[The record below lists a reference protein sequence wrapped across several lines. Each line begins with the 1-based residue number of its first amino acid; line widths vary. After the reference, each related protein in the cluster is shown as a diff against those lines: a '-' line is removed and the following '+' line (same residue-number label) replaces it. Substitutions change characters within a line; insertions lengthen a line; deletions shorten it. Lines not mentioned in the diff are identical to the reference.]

1 MDGLF
6 GLLEGTLRIS
16 LTDATMMWI
25 VHYAMD
31 RAHGKVKSKDG
42 VIQRLNE
49 ISKFYELAVIQLEG
63 CMKFVQEDADNN
75 MFESCHEKVLA
86 DLEEIKDR
94 LQGRLQDSE
103 MALRE
108 KDKELTER
116 FENELKLRQALD
128 AKEKELVA
136 LQNASVELE
145 RTKSDADAELS
156 MSSPGSRD
164 EDRDSEISELMHSVD
179 QQVLHIEH
187 EVIDEERNGGID
199 HTKIEQMGSDINILK
214 ETLHQAF
221 GKMQNAIF
229 LSELGPQ
236 ERQWRWTVEKDA
248 ICTLING
255 FVNDFKENFEMEVR
269 KQEKQVF
276 MSLSEHLSDL
286 MTEVTCLRNELES
299 FINQNEAQLKAS
311 KGNENLQSS
320 TKTNIESRI
329 PPRPRRS
336 LAEGDSCANFSSK
349 VEEVESEEGVGQ
361 SVAKI
366 IKSHESIIRRK
377 FDDVKWLKREMFPE
391 KGCSNLRRE
400 KDPVSLN
407 RRIQEVI
414 VRLDSLMNCNAR
426 LVETFGD
433 YGGDQGD
440 ESSAAKILLKSD
452 VRKETNSDIDN
463 LDGVWKKMN
472 NVSVAD
478 AANEE
483 LQIEI
488 RMLKEEV
495 ESNRF
500 EAQMREEIHYTV
512 CSEAVKGF
520 CSALDRKL
528 EHFQDECSL
537 SEDICSVLYQE
548 ICKDWNAKIGNYRID
563 RLLTEEVSHAVFDE
577 TIRDIVNTANYTFTK
592 LQEVEVPDKSL
603 EIAEFFVKENV
614 YMVLFRE
621 TIDEW
626 KKEIDACNIE
636 YLFRQEIQEFVFREA
651 MKDACQEEARK
662 QDKSSSNNRDGSF
675 EGNGEESFIEKLDM
689 LLKCLEEDGD
699 LMVSASSEVNEHKK
713 QLDWVEMETGLLN
726 EHEIFQEL
734 MNEDE
739 STFTS
744 VRSKLEKALDR
755 LATSKTIMSE
765 LESSFGTADYG
776 QERVDDQ
783 MIPADNVHDKN
794 SITFQQQNEEIPR
807 NQLDSMFTPILEFSQ
822 VFGNFEL
829 QAQEKLADK
838 VLRLEEMKHQL
849 DLLVELVSS
858 IQKREL
864 LYRTAFI
871 RRSKNLQMAETEDKQ
886 TEFNLEHFKQIFLR
900 FVTRLGF
907 QVDLLGDQVDA
918 LIGLLDKIY
927 TTLHQHSP
935 VLQQHFEMSND
946 PVVCSVK
953 MHTKK
958 EAFNYNYLV
967 IGQQFRKFPPIS
979 SRDTVAPL
987 DSYESFKDRK
997 YNLTPAI
1004 DEKEDAVNLSDKNFS
1019 DVLAKNQHVMV
1030 AFYAPWCFW
1039 SKKLAP
1045 EYEAAATEL
1054 KGKAVL
1060 AKVNAINEIE
1070 LAKRWGIQGYPT
1082 IYFFVNGVHV
1092 DTYYHDRKKDAIA
1105 NYIKTKMAGDLYTVM
1120 TTENAEHLLTAQS
1133 TIALGFLNSLKVH
1146 THSYD
1151 LSNCLSV
1158 SLNICYCYDKKFYGL
1173 EGEVLAAASK
1183 LHPDVLFFQTTRADV
1198 AKMFLI
1204 DPEIKRPTLVLLE
1217 KESKQLSHF
1226 VIDDFISLNKIPLMI
1241 TYSRETTPL
1250 ILNSPLKLLW
1260 LFAAVHDSEAK
1271 SIFQETARAFKGK
1284 VIAVASIG
1292 KSKKYVL
1299 NGELTLSNVKSFA
1312 LDFLGDKLRNQQ
1324 SKTALSQIQLQQKL
1338 LARLPVP
1345 DMMTK
1350 EAI

>member
-236 ERQWRWTVEKDA
+236 ERQWRWTIEKDA

-336 LAEGDSCANFSSK
+336 LSEGDSCANFSSK
-349 VEEVESEEGVGQ
+349 VEEVESEEGDGQ

-377 FDDVKWLKREMFPE
+377 FDEVKWLKREMFPE

-452 VRKETNSDIDN
+452 VRKETNSDIDS

-495 ESNRF
+495 ESNKF

-528 EHFQDECSL
+528 EHFRDEFSL

-548 ICKDWNAKIGNYRID
+548 ICKDWNEKIGNYIID
-563 RLLTEEVSHAVFDE
+563 RLITEEVSRAVFDE
-577 TIRDIVNTANYTFTK
+577 TIRDVVNTANYTFAK

-871 RRSKNLQMAETEDKQ
+871 RRSKNLQMAETE
-886 TEFNLEHFKQIFLR
+886 
-900 FVTRLGF
+900 
-907 QVDLLGDQVDA
+907 VDLLGDQVDA
-918 LIGLLDKIY
+918 QIGLLHKIY

-946 PVVCSVK
+946 VFSQNS
-953 MHTKK
+953 
-958 EAFNYNYLV
+958 FILYLDYDGGYV
-967 IGQQFRKFPPIS
+967 LCVSLFKKFPPIS
-979 SRDTVAPL
+979 SRDTVASL

-997 YNLTPAI
+997 YNLPPAI

-1092 DTYYHDRKKDAIA
+1092 DTYYHDRKKDAIV

-1133 TIALGFLNSLKVH
+1133 TIALGFLNSLK
-1146 THSYD
+1146 
-1151 LSNCLSV
+1151 
-1158 SLNICYCYDKKFYGL
+1158 GL
-1173 EGEVLAAASK
+1173 EGEVLVAASK

-1204 DPEIKRPTLVLLE
+1204 DPEIKRPALVLLE

-1226 VIDDFISLNKIPLMI
+1226 DGPFTISVIDDFISSNKIPLMI

-1284 VIAVASIG
+1284 GHTSRVIAVASIR
-1292 KSKKYVL
+1292 KRKKYAL

>member
-1 MDGLF
+1 
-6 GLLEGTLRIS
+6 
-16 LTDATMMWI
+16 MMWI

-236 ERQWRWTVEKDA
+236 ERQWRWTIEKDA

-336 LAEGDSCANFSSK
+336 LSEGDSCANFSSK
-349 VEEVESEEGVGQ
+349 VEEVESEEGDGQ

-377 FDDVKWLKREMFPE
+377 FDEVKWLKREMFPE

-452 VRKETNSDIDN
+452 VRKETNSDIDS

-495 ESNRF
+495 ESNKF

-528 EHFQDECSL
+528 EHFRDEFSL

-548 ICKDWNAKIGNYRID
+548 ICKDWNEKIGNYIID
-563 RLLTEEVSHAVFDE
+563 RLITEEVSRAVFDE
-577 TIRDIVNTANYTFTK
+577 TIRDVVNTANYTFAK

-871 RRSKNLQMAETEDKQ
+871 RRSKNLQMAETE
-886 TEFNLEHFKQIFLR
+886 
-900 FVTRLGF
+900 
-907 QVDLLGDQVDA
+907 VDLLGDQVDA
-918 LIGLLDKIY
+918 QIGLLHKIY

-946 PVVCSVK
+946 FPLVCDI
-953 MHTKK
+953 
-958 EAFNYNYLV
+958 YNNMSLTLLFQLV
-967 IGQQFRKFPPIS
+967 
-979 SRDTVAPL
+979 
-987 DSYESFKDRK
+987 
-997 YNLTPAI
+997 
-1004 DEKEDAVNLSDKNFS
+1004 VNLCNSAYVS
-1019 DVLAKNQHVMV
+1019 EIL
-1030 AFYAPWCFW
+1030 
-1039 SKKLAP
+1039 KLIQ
-1045 EYEAAATEL
+1045 
-1054 KGKAVL
+1054 K
-1060 AKVNAINEIE
+1060 EI
-1070 LAKRWGIQGYPT
+1070 I
-1082 IYFFVNGVHV
+1082 
-1092 DTYYHDRKKDAIA
+1092 
-1105 NYIKTKMAGDLYTVM
+1105 
-1120 TTENAEHLLTAQS
+1120 
-1133 TIALGFLNSLKVH
+1133 
-1146 THSYD
+1146 
-1151 LSNCLSV
+1151 
-1158 SLNICYCYDKKFYGL
+1158 
-1173 EGEVLAAASK
+1173 GEV
-1183 LHPDVLFFQTTRADV
+1183 
-1198 AKMFLI
+1198 
-1204 DPEIKRPTLVLLE
+1204 
-1217 KESKQLSHF
+1217 
-1226 VIDDFISLNKIPLMI
+1226 N
-1241 TYSRETTPL
+1241 
-1250 ILNSPLKLLW
+1250 
-1260 LFAAVHDSEAK
+1260 
-1271 SIFQETARAFKGK
+1271 
-1284 VIAVASIG
+1284 
-1292 KSKKYVL
+1292 
-1299 NGELTLSNVKSFA
+1299 
-1312 LDFLGDKLRNQQ
+1312 
-1324 SKTALSQIQLQQKL
+1324 
-1338 LARLPVP
+1338 
-1345 DMMTK
+1345 
-1350 EAI
+1350 

>member
-236 ERQWRWTVEKDA
+236 ERQWRWTIEKDA

-336 LAEGDSCANFSSK
+336 LSEGDSCANFSSK
-349 VEEVESEEGVGQ
+349 VEEVESEEGDGQ

-377 FDDVKWLKREMFPE
+377 FDEVKWLKREMFPE

-452 VRKETNSDIDN
+452 VRKETNSDIDS

-495 ESNRF
+495 ESNKF

-528 EHFQDECSL
+528 EHFRDEFSL

-548 ICKDWNAKIGNYRID
+548 ICKDWNEKIGNYIID
-563 RLLTEEVSHAVFDE
+563 RLITEEVSRAVFDE
-577 TIRDIVNTANYTFTK
+577 TIRDVVNTANYTFAK

-871 RRSKNLQMAETEDKQ
+871 RRSKNLQMAETE
-886 TEFNLEHFKQIFLR
+886 
-900 FVTRLGF
+900 
-907 QVDLLGDQVDA
+907 VDLLGDQVDA
-918 LIGLLDKIY
+918 QIGLLHKIY

-946 PVVCSVK
+946 VFSQNSFILYLGLRDTEVDPERTNWRNSLSLSTNVGNPF
-953 MHTKK
+953 T
-958 EAFNYNYLV
+958 YN
-967 IGQQFRKFPPIS
+967 
-979 SRDTVAPL
+979 RDTVASL

-997 YNLTPAI
+997 YNLPPAI

-1092 DTYYHDRKKDAIA
+1092 DTYYHDRKKDAIV

-1133 TIALGFLNSLKVH
+1133 TIALGFLNSLK
-1146 THSYD
+1146 
-1151 LSNCLSV
+1151 
-1158 SLNICYCYDKKFYGL
+1158 GL
-1173 EGEVLAAASK
+1173 EGEVLVAASK

-1204 DPEIKRPTLVLLE
+1204 DPEIKRPALVLLE

-1226 VIDDFISLNKIPLMI
+1226 DGPFTISVIDDFISSNKIPLMI

-1284 VIAVASIG
+1284 GHTSRVIAVASIR
-1292 KSKKYVL
+1292 KRKKYAL

>member
-1 MDGLF
+1 
-6 GLLEGTLRIS
+6 
-16 LTDATMMWI
+16 
-25 VHYAMD
+25 
-31 RAHGKVKSKDG
+31 
-42 VIQRLNE
+42 
-49 ISKFYELAVIQLEG
+49 
-63 CMKFVQEDADNN
+63 MKFVQEDADNN

-94 LQGRLQDSE
+94 LQCRLQDSE

-136 LQNASVELE
+136 LQNANVELE
-145 RTKSDADAELS
+145 RTKSDGVAELS

-199 HTKIEQMGSDINILK
+199 HKKIEQMGSDINILK

-221 GKMQNAIF
+221 EKMQNAIF

-236 ERQWRWTVEKDA
+236 EQQWRWTIEKDA

-255 FVNDFKENFEMEVR
+255 EFV
-269 KQEKQVF
+269 
-276 MSLSEHLSDL
+276 H
-286 MTEVTCLRNELES
+286 
-299 FINQNEAQLKAS
+299 
-311 KGNENLQSS
+311 
-320 TKTNIESRI
+320 
-329 PPRPRRS
+329 
-336 LAEGDSCANFSSK
+336 
-349 VEEVESEEGVGQ
+349 
-361 SVAKI
+361 
-366 IKSHESIIRRK
+366 
-377 FDDVKWLKREMFPE
+377 
-391 KGCSNLRRE
+391 
-400 KDPVSLN
+400 
-407 RRIQEVI
+407 
-414 VRLDSLMNCNAR
+414 
-426 LVETFGD
+426 
-433 YGGDQGD
+433 
-440 ESSAAKILLKSD
+440 
-452 VRKETNSDIDN
+452 
-463 LDGVWKKMN
+463 
-472 NVSVAD
+472 
-478 AANEE
+478 
-483 LQIEI
+483 
-488 RMLKEEV
+488 
-495 ESNRF
+495 
-500 EAQMREEIHYTV
+500 
-512 CSEAVKGF
+512 
-520 CSALDRKL
+520 
-528 EHFQDECSL
+528 
-537 SEDICSVLYQE
+537 
-548 ICKDWNAKIGNYRID
+548 CKDWNEKIGNYRID
-563 RLLTEEVSHAVFDE
+563 RLVTEEVSRAVFDE
-577 TIRDIVNTANYTFTK
+577 TIRDVVNTANYTFTK
-592 LQEVEVPDKSL
+592 LQEVE
-603 EIAEFFVKENV
+603 
-614 YMVLFRE
+614 
-621 TIDEW
+621 
-626 KKEIDACNIE
+626 
-636 YLFRQEIQEFVFREA
+636 EIQEFVFREA
-651 MKDACQEEARK
+651 MKDACQEEGRK
-662 QDKSSSNNRDGSF
+662 QDKSSSKNRDGSF
-675 EGNGEESFIEKLDM
+675 EGNGEESFIKKLDM

-699 LMVSASSEVNEHKK
+699 LMVSASSEVNEQKK
-713 QLDWVEMETGLLN
+713 QFDWVEMETEKLN

-744 VRSKLEKALDR
+744 VRSELEKALDR
-755 LATSKTIMSE
+755 LATSKTKMSE
-765 LESSFGTADYG
+765 LESSLGTADYD

-783 MIPADNVHDKN
+783 MIPADN
-794 SITFQQQNEEIPR
+794 
-807 NQLDSMFTPILEFSQ
+807 FSH

-838 VLRLEEMKHQL
+838 VLRLEEMKHRL

-871 RRSKNLQMAETEDKQ
+871 RRRKNLQMAETE
-886 TEFNLEHFKQIFLR
+886 
-900 FVTRLGF
+900 
-907 QVDLLGDQVDA
+907 VDLLGDQVDA

-946 PVVCSVK
+946 
-953 MHTKK
+953 
-958 EAFNYNYLV
+958 
-967 IGQQFRKFPPIS
+967 KFPPIS
-979 SRDTVAPL
+979 SRDTVASL
-987 DSYESFKDRK
+987 DSYESFNDRK
-997 YNLTPAI
+997 YNLPPAS

-1019 DVLAKNQHVMV
+1019 DILAKNQHVMV

-1060 AKVNAINEIE
+1060 AKVNDINEIE

-1092 DTYYHDRKKDAIA
+1092 DTYYHNRKKDAIV
-1105 NYIKTKMAGDLYTVM
+1105 NYIKTKMAGDLYT
-1120 TTENAEHLLTAQS
+1120 
-1133 TIALGFLNSLKVH
+1133 
-1146 THSYD
+1146 
-1151 LSNCLSV
+1151 
-1158 SLNICYCYDKKFYGL
+1158 GL

-1183 LHPDVLFFQTTRADV
+1183 PHPDVLFFQTTRADV

-1204 DPEIKRPTLVLLE
+1204 DPEIKRPALVLLE

-1226 VIDDFISLNKIPLMI
+1226 DGSFTISVIDDFISSNKIPPMI

-1271 SIFQETARAFKGK
+1271 SIFQETVRAFKGK
-1284 VIAVASIG
+1284 VIAVASIR
-1292 KSKKYVL
+1292 KRKKYVL

-1312 LDFLGDKLRNQQ
+1312 LDFLGDKFRNQQ
-1324 SKTALSQIQLQQKL
+1324 SKTALSQIQLQQKSL
-1338 LARLPVP
+1338 TRLPVP